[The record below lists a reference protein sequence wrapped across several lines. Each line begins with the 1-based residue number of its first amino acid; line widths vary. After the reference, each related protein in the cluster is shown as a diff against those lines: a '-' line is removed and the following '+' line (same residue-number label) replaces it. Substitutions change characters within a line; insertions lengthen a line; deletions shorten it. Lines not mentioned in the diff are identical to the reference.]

1 MNKPRSDS
9 SAAPASARISLQGV
23 SKRFAG
29 PSGQGAGQL
38 VLDQVSLSLAAGEFV
53 CLLGP
58 SGCGKSTVLNLLSGF
73 ERADQGRVQLDGRP
87 ITGPG
92 AERGMVFQQPT
103 LFPWLSVADNV
114 AFGPR
119 MAGWPR
125 DRTEA
130 ETRRLLAQVGLAD
143 FGAHFPWQLSGG
155 MRQRAALA
163 QAWILQP
170 EILLMDEPFGALD
183 AQTRLA
189 MQELLTR
196 IWQQERT
203 TVLFVTHDVDEAL
216 FLADRVLIMS
226 TRPGRIEEDLAVPF
240 ERPRTFE
247 DLVAEPD
254 YGRLKRRILKALRHG
269 EAGAAPLDTEADASA
284 TPQPLPRAA

>member
-1 MNKPRSDS
+1 MSTHIPQPTVRHDG
-9 SAAPASARISLQGV
+9 ARISLQGV

-29 PSGQGAGQL
+29 PTGQGAGHL

-73 ERADQGRVQLDGRP
+73 ERADQGLVQLDGRP
-87 ITGPG
+87 IIGPG

-103 LFPWLSVADNV
+103 LFPWLSVTDNV
-114 AFGPR
+114 AFGPH
-119 MAGWPR
+119 MAGWSR
-125 DRTEA
+125 DRLEA
-130 ETRRLLAQVGLAD
+130 ETRRLLAQVGLGD

-163 QAWILQP
+163 RAWILQP

-216 FLADRVLIMS
+216 IMA

-240 ERPRTFE
+240 ERPRRFE

-269 EAGAAPLDTEADASA
+269 EAGAAPRDADTAG